1 MVLYDIRQFGELGLM
16 VMTKK
21 DNKKKS
27 LRTTP
32 NAKYPKFHL
41 LGILLLT
48 MLVAAGISIPAARA
62 TSNILVNV
70 TYDTYGAAAT
80 PNTNYGSEQYVQ
92 FGNMS
97 TGGTAGYLVFDFTG
111 YGAIGNITFATLTFT
126 QLNCN
131 PVGSAGTYVNFSL
144 VEVYSDFDENTLTWN
159 NQPCGVLFD
168 DTAGCNVTNTDNKFN
183 VTTQDS
189 SLRYKEVNVTRYIT
203 EAFKKSNI
211 VRFVVFPT
219 ALNSSGFTCGSW
231 GSNGTTNYQKS
242 FIYLNGDVSL
252 IPAPPVIPN
261 VTTTTIPTLY
271 DPAFDITGLFAV
283 DATSG
288 TAKVINL
295 LVTPVFWAVMIA
307 IGLSGLVA
315 LYVNG
320 NQTGVIFIG
329 TLLTVFTIYSV
340 IGIFPFWF
348 LILEL
353 VIGAFIFGSK
363 FLTGASGGG

>member
-1 MVLYDIRQFGELGLM
+1 M
-16 VMTKK
+16 VMKKK

-27 LRTTP
+27 LVRKSP
-32 NAKYPKFHL
+32 IAKSNQKFHL
-41 LGILLLT
+41 LGILLLS
-48 MLVAAGISIPAARA
+48 MLVAAGLSIPAARA

-92 FGNMS
+92 FGNVS

-168 DTAGCNVTNTDNKFN
+168 DTAACNVTNTDNKFN

-211 VRFVVFPT
+211 VRFVLFPT
-219 ALNSSGFTCGSW
+219 ALNSSGFTCGAW

-252 IPAPPVIPN
+252 IPTPPVIPN

-271 DPAFDITGLFAV
+271 DPAIDIVAYLGAFYAL
-283 DATSG
+283 DAGSG
-288 TAKVINL
+288 VVQVLEL
-295 LVTPVFWAVMIA
+295 LVTPVFWAVLLAVGI
-307 IGLSGLVA
+307 SGFLA
-315 LYVNG
+315 LKVG
-320 NQTGVIFIG
+320 TGSDKGIIFMG
-329 TLLTVFTIYSV
+329 TLLTIFTIYSV

-353 VIGAFIFGSK
+353 VIGAFLFGSK